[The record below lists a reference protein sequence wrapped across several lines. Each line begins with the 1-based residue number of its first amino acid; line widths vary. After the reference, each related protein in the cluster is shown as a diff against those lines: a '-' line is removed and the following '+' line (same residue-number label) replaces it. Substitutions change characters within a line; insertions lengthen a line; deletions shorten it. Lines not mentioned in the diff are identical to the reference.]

1 MWLKHCRPSWQRQG
15 RRKRTWPQSWRPRRS
30 RWRTCIRSCKPS
42 GKHRVSKCSCQL
54 QLRFDTSLLWVW
66 KFNAFVPLGLSAFVP
81 LWFSAFVPLGL
92 SAFVP
97 LWLSAFVPLFLAG
110 WKPPRAGEVLPKF
123 SILSLTH
130 AISSLLCSLR
140 RRVQTIPLA
149 CHRRLITSTL
159 RRSPVLHRCPGGH
172 TSSFRRRSRDVELCD
187 VELVIINLWCW
198 TLVHLWWIFDGF
210 IKYAC
215 ACDI

>member
-1 MWLKHCRPSWQRQG
+1 MIFG
-15 RRKRTWPQSWRPRRS
+15 
-30 RWRTCIRSCKPS
+30 
-42 GKHRVSKCSCQL
+42 
-54 QLRFDTSLLWVW
+54 LRAVGI
-66 KFNAFVPLGLSAFVP
+66 VGLRAV
-81 LWFSAFVPLGL
+81 VIVGL
-92 SAFVP
+92 
-97 LWLSAFVPLFLAG
+97 VPLFLAG
-110 WKPPRAGEVLPKF
+110 WKPPRAGEVLPEF

-187 VELVIINLWCW
+187 VELVIINL
-198 TLVHLWWIFDGF
+198 
-210 IKYAC
+210 
-215 ACDI
+215 